1 MDVFFYLL
9 PCLIM
14 TVALVMAYRVMRRWL
29 QMRRA
34 WNSGLTAQGRCLRV
48 FTTTHG
54 GGNDTSVRT
63 TLHHVY
69 EFQAKDGRP
78 IRFEEEGGPAT
89 RLEGDPV
96 TVYYYADGP
105 EVVATAQEPGRVKHA
120 ASTVATL
127 VFLGV
132 MVAFCIGFMATF
144 HSMSSWSADTGSS
157 TTMP

>member
-1 MDVFFYLL
+1 MDVIFYLI

-14 TVALVMAYRVMRRWL
+14 AVALFMGYRVVRRRL

-34 WNSGLTAQGRCLRV
+34 WNSGLTAQGRCLRM

-54 GGNDTSVRT
+54 GGESSVRT
-63 TLHHVY
+63 TIHHVY

-78 IRFEEEGGPAT
+78 IRFEEEDGPAT
-89 RLEGDPV
+89 RLEGDLV

-105 EVVATAQEPGRVKHA
+105 DVVAIAQEPGRLKHTA
-120 ASTVATL
+120 TTVATL
-127 VFLGV
+127 AFVGVVVVFCV
-132 MVAFCIGFMATF
+132 GFMATF
-144 HSMSSWSADTGSS
+144 HTMNSGSDDSGYS

>member
-1 MDVFFYLL
+1 MDVLFYLL
-9 PCLIM
+9 PSLIM
-14 TVALVMAYRVMRRWL
+14 AVALFMAYRVMRRWL

-34 WNSGLTAQGRCLRV
+34 WNSGLTAQGRCLRM

-54 GGNDTSVRT
+54 GGSDSSVRT

-69 EFQAKDGRP
+69 EFQAEDGRP
-78 IRFEEEGGPAT
+78 IRFEEEDGPAT
-89 RLEGDPV
+89 RLEGDAV

-105 EVVATAQEPGRVKHA
+105 DVVATAQEPGRFKHA

-127 VFLGV
+127 AFLGV

-144 HSMSSWSADTGSS
+144 HSMSSWSDDSGYSA
-157 TTMP
+157 TMP